1 MAGHSQF
8 KNIMHR
14 KGAQDAKRAKQFT
27 KLTREITTAVR
38 AGQADPNFNPRLRA
52 AIATARASNLPKD
65 RIEAAIKKGS
75 STQDGDNFDE
85 IRYEGFAHGGI
96 ALIVETLS
104 DNKNR
109 TASDIKSC
117 FSKSGGHCGEPGSV
131 AYLFDRIGYIV
142 FEREGLD
149 EEAMFN
155 AAIEA
160 GADNCD
166 SNDGIHEISC
176 APDHFNEVRDHLAKK
191 FGDPDSARLSWK
203 PKNFIEIDNVEAAE
217 SLIKLVDALEDND
230 DVQYV
235 CGNYVIPD
243 NIAAKVKV

>member
-14 KGAQDAKRAKQFT
+14 KGAQDAKKAKQFT

-38 AGQADPNFNPRLRA
+38 SGQPDPNFNPRLRA
-52 AIATARASNLPKD
+52 AIATARTANLPKD

-75 STQDGDNFDE
+75 SAHEGDNFDE
-85 IRYEGFAHGGI
+85 IRYEGYAPGGV

-109 TASDIKSC
+109 TASDVKSC
-117 FSKSGGHCGEPGSV
+117 FSKNGGHAAEPGSV
-131 AYLFDRIGYIV
+131 SYMFDRIGLIR
-142 FEREGLD
+142 FERAGLD
-149 EEAMFN
+149 EEAMLE

-160 GADNCD
+160 GADECI
-166 SNDGIHEISC
+166 SEDGIHEITC
-176 APDHFNEVRDHLAKK
+176 VPDHFNEVRDHLAKK
-191 FGDPDSARLSWK
+191 FGDPDLARLSWK
-203 PKNFIEIDNVEAAE
+203 PKNFIEVTDIEIAETLLKLIDT
-217 SLIKLVDALEDND
+217 LEDND

-235 CGNYVIPD
+235 CGNYL
-243 NIAAKVKV
+243 IADEIASKIKT